1 MSVSNLAKRRGKIL
15 DDIMR
20 DHRERLPK
28 TMADTPLEDLRA
40 FASVAPPP
48 TDLRAAL
55 EATRLHLIAG
65 LQKASPVRGLLVRKY
80 DPVRLAR
87 QFANAGAT
95 AVAIHTDT
103 RHYQGQ
109 LEELRD
115 VRETLP
121 AKVPVI
127 RLDFIFD
134 PYQVYESRVAG
145 ADGLVLLT
153 AVLGENDLRTLIQL
167 SQKLG
172 MTPLVDVHTA
182 EDVARA
188 IAAQAPIILVNR
200 RSWQTFE
207 VDEGL
212 PAQLRPAIPAAVPV
226 IVGGGISQPAD
237 LTPLRRL
244 DVQGVLVGEAL
255 TRSKDP
261 LAVLKALGQHGR

>member
-1 MSVSNLAKRRGKIL
+1 MSVTNLAKRRGKIL

-28 TMADTPLEDLRA
+28 TMANTPLEDLRA

-48 TDLRAAL
+48 TNLLAAL
-55 EATRLHLIAG
+55 QGPRLHLIAG
-65 LQKASPVRGLLVRKY
+65 LQKASPVRGLLARKY
-80 DPVRLAR
+80 DPVSQA
-87 QFANAGAT
+87 QQYANMGVT
-95 AVAIHTDT
+95 AVAIHTDA

-127 RLDFIFD
+127 RHDFIFD

-145 ADGLVLLT
+145 ADGVVLLT

-172 MTPLVDVHTA
+172 MTPLVDAHTPD
-182 EDVARA
+182 EVALA
-188 IAAQAPIILVNR
+188 LVAQAPVILINR
-200 RSWQTFE
+200 RHWQTFE
-207 VDEGL
+207 VAEEV
-212 PAQLRPAIPAAVPV
+212 PAQLRPIIPADLPV
-226 IVGGGISQPAD
+226 IVTGGLSQPAE
-237 LTPLRRL
+237 LAPLRGL
-244 DVQGVLVGEAL
+244 GVQGVLVGEAL
-255 TRSKDP
+255 ARSKDP
-261 LAVLKALGQHGR
+261 LALLKALGQHGR

>member
-1 MSVSNLAKRRGKIL
+1 MSVTNLAKRRGKIL

-48 TDLRAAL
+48 TDLLAAL
-55 EATRLHLIAG
+55 QGPRLHLIAG

-87 QFANAGAT
+87 QVANAGAT
-95 AVAIHTDT
+95 AVAIHTDA

-127 RLDFIFD
+127 RHDFIFD

-153 AVLGENDLRTLIQL
+153 AVLGENGLRTLIQL

-182 EDVARA
+182 EDVAQA
-188 IAAQAPIILVNR
+188 IAAQAPIILINR
-200 RSWQTFE
+200 RNWQTFE
-207 VDEGL
+207 VAKEL
-212 PAQLRPAIPAAVPV
+212 PTQLRPTIPADLPV

-237 LTPLRRL
+237 LAPLRRL
-244 DVQGVLVGEAL
+244 GVQGVLVGEAL
-255 TRSKDP
+255 ARSKDP
-261 LAVLKALGQHGR
+261 LALLKTLGQHGR